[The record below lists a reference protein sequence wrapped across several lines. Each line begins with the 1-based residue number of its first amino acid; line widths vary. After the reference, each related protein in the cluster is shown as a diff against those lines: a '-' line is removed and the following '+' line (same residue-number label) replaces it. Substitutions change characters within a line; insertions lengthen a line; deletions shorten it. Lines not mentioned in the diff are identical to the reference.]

1 MMRLFTLLVAV
12 VAFGCDGGR
21 SGGPDCDDDILEP
34 GFNEAEQC
42 TPAQI
47 EAEKLFEGEKL
58 VGENLAEIQANEED
72 FIEEGL

>member
-1 MMRLFTLLVAV
+1 MRFFTLLVAV
-12 VAFGCDGGR
+12 VAFGCDGGP
-21 SGGPDCDDDILEP
+21 PDCDDDILEP

-42 TPAQI
+42 TPVQI